1 MRKTFLL
8 LFLCLATAVQAG
20 RNIIFETDM
29 GNDVDDAWALDML
42 HKYADK
48 GQARILAVMLNK
60 EGLGPC
66 RYVEAMNT
74 WYGRPRIPVGRALRE
89 FPSNEGMPNFT
100 NIVPDMKAAD
110 GTLLYPHTVSKLS
123 DCPDA
128 VTLYRRLLAKQKDH
142 SVTIVSVGFSGNLAA
157 LLHTGADRYS
167 PLRARGTQGGE
178 PGDYGRSHREPRLC
192 GVQCGERYPFLPGG
206 LCQVAR

>member
-74 WYGRPRIPVGRALRE
+74 WYGRPRIPVGRALHQ
-89 FPSNEGMPNFT
+89 
-100 NIVPDMKAAD
+100 
-110 GTLLYPHTVSKLS
+110 Y
-123 DCPDA
+123 
-128 VTLYRRLLAKQKDH
+128 
-142 SVTIVSVGFSGNLAA
+142 
-157 LLHTGADRYS
+157 
-167 PLRARGTQGGE
+167 RARHEGRRRHSALS
-178 PGDYGRSHREPRLC
+178 PYGKQTL
-192 GVQCGERYPFLPGG
+192 
-206 LCQVAR
+206 